1 MNWFTSDNAEYG
13 SYVITIKATGLDNV
27 TAEISW
33 TLTMK
38 RQCLDA
44 NFILKLTAWPSFIP
58 YILEDPT
65 YEKTLRETSV
75 VSDQTFVQCPHPV
88 VYDLTFSNGTA
99 LSDDVFS
106 WDPTANQLSI
116 FTDDYD
122 RFVND
127 TLHELLL
134 VAHYETFPRDSGD

>member
-1 MNWFTSDNAEYG
+1 MNWFTSENAEYG

-27 TAEISW
+27 TAQISW

-44 NFILKLTAWPSFIP
+44 NFILKLTAWPSFVP

-75 VSDQTFVQCPHPV
+75 VSDQTFV
-88 VYDLTFSNGTA
+88 
-99 LSDDVFS
+99 
-106 WDPTANQLSI
+106 
-116 FTDDYD
+116 
-122 RFVND
+122 
-127 TLHELLL
+127 
-134 VAHYETFPRDSGD
+134 